1 MRIRVLLAATVSLA
15 AGCAANLPNVATAQ
29 RSADG
34 AYYCWENKL
43 VRNGDRL
50 ECNWNADAQDACD
63 EHVSSYIDRSSIK
76 GEPHHLRRCGNGQG
90 LAVVTTR

>member
-1 MRIRVLLAATVSLA
+1 
-15 AGCAANLPNVATAQ
+15 
-29 RSADG
+29 
-34 AYYCWENKL
+34 